1 MEQGPMAKM
10 YWRKSA
16 QWSSLI
22 RKHAQLVADDMAVA
36 DIFAKYCRVGT
47 DKKTGK
53 QHTCISDEVRP
64 RRSHFVLT
72 RASTPQEI
80 CAEVALSQ
88 AACTQRCQGH

>member
-1 MEQGPMAKM
+1 MSKM

-53 QHTCISDEVRP
+53 QHTCISDEVRAA
-64 RRSHFVLT
+64 
-72 RASTPQEI
+72 ASPH
-80 CAEVALSQ
+80 LSFSFPLLLVSQ
-88 AACTQRCQGH
+88 KSMQTMVYFEGACHAGVP